1 MAWTINGHTYTDRLD
16 FLNST
21 GTWANGSALHS
32 VKDRDGVTTTGLGS
46 IDFWI
51 GGLAEAQMPFGG
63 LLGSTFNFVFE
74 AQLEKLQDGDRFYY
88 LERTSG
94 LSFGN
99 ELESNSFAKLIMANT
114 NLTHLPAEVFTTPA
128 FTLEVDQTK
137 QFNAH
142 TGVFLPGPDGIWSM
156 TR

>member
-1 MAWTINGHTYTDRLD
+1 AYGTHEAITSAVTTADKRAAALLLVLGDGDDTDGVTINGITYSDRFD
-16 FLNST
+16 FLSST
-21 GTWANGSALHS
+21 GAWADNAGKP
-32 VKDRDGVTTTGLGS
+32 KDLDLFSTTGLGS

-74 AQLEKLQDGDRFYY
+74 NQLEKLQDADRFYY

-114 NLTHLPAEVFTTPA
+114 DATHLP
-128 FTLEVDQTK
+128 D
-137 QFNAH
+137 
-142 TGVFLPGPDGIWSM
+142 
-156 TR
+156 